1 MSKISFK
8 QIQNETSVENLYEL
22 KNKLVKQASELHA
35 ELHSGN
41 SSRDKSTILGEI
53 NETRDLE
60 DYTYERIKKQKLQD
74 YIDQKESRNGL
85 KQFKDICR
93 QRLSSE
99 LFAEIERESKK
110 VSS

>member
-1 MSKISFK
+1 MSKITFK
-8 QIQNETSVENLYEL
+8 ELQNENSVERLYEL
-22 KNKLVKQASELHA
+22 KNELVRQAGRLHA

-41 SSRDKSTILGEI
+41 TARDKSSILGDI

-60 DYTYERIKKQKLQD
+60 DYAFERIKKQKLED
-74 YIDQKESRNGL
+74 YITQKESRNGL

-93 QRLSSE
+93 QRLSPE
-99 LFAEIERESKK
+99 LFTEIERESKK